1 MSNLVNIEQPS
12 KMGQTGP
19 SRRDLIKAL
28 AFAVAATGGVIED
41 VAAAQHV
48 HAEATSSAKA
58 TGAYKAKELSA
69 PEFKTLE
76 RLAELIVPADDVS
89 GSAREAGTAP
99 FIDVLCSQ
107 NKQLAEIYHGGL
119 AWLDA
124 EMNKRYGKSFLN
136 AGEPEQTAMLDLL
149 VEAERT
155 ERGRADEVAGMKRA
169 LHKDFSDYSLKPA
182 HPLAAG
188 AKFFDWARKMTVDA
202 FYTSPIGVKDLGYVG
217 NKAYT
222 KYEVPKESMEY
233 ALKRSPFA

>member
-1 MSNLVNIEQPS
+1 MSNLVNIEHPS
-12 KMGQTGP
+12 KMEQPAP

-48 HAEATSSAKA
+48 HAEATSSTKA
-58 TGAYKAKELSA
+58 TGVYKAKEMSA
-69 PEFKTLE
+69 GEFKTLE
-76 RLAELIVPADDVS
+76 RLAELIMPADDVS
-89 GSAREAGTAP
+89 GSAREAGAAP
-99 FIDVLCSQ
+99 FIDLLCSQ

-124 EMNKRYGKSFLN
+124 EMNKRYGKSFVN

-149 VEAERT
+149 VAAERT
-155 ERGRADEVAGMKRA
+155 ERGRADEVAGMKKA
-169 LHKDFSDYSLKPA
+169 LHKDFADYSLKPA

-188 AKFFDWARKMTVDA
+188 AKFFDWVRKMTVDA
-202 FYTSPIGVKDLGYVG
+202 FYTSPIGVKDLGYEG

-233 ALKRSPFA
+233 AIKRSPFA